1 MTKLENIENFSLSKI
16 FRFASLGH
24 LLLFDRVYNR
34 GGYVWLYD
42 GEDAG
47 LLFLEEDWL
56 GDRLP
61 DDLLEEAGLLCA
73 NLELVEPLERARI
86 GGYAKIGN
94 WVRFY
99 LPDNGQPLEPAER
112 VFLVGD
118 LNQWNGQAS
127 PVNFELKQVEAGYA
141 IDVAWD
147 DLMEHAP
154 FEFKFLSDQGKWFGP
169 KDFLPC
175 PINSAYEG
183 ARNFL
188 FDPKRSGRDI
198 FQFKIARPRMGDE
211 VKSWKSAIPQG
222 RFGYHVDA
230 KGGKIRLFAPRA
242 QAVELL
248 IYEKDGESENFRHPM
263 HRSEDGSW
271 SVGLG
276 YNLDG
281 AHYRFRV
288 THLDHRN
295 QPYSRVITD
304 PYARALAGRNGPGIV
319 ISEPVP
325 KKHLHQ
331 PPPMRDVI
339 LVEAHL
345 RDLLA
350 KADFEISEEERL
362 SFSGLTKWLK
372 SGDCYLQ
379 KLGANVVELQPVQE
393 FDARTKEEYHWGYMP
408 VNFFSPASVYASRN
422 KDGSVVEEFADLID
436 AFHQANLSVVID
448 VVYNHVGIPPHL
460 IFLDREIYF
469 LTNENGDLSNHSG
482 CGNDLDCDSKPV
494 RKLVLDSL
502 IYFVERFDVD
512 GFRFDLGELLGA
524 AFLDEIENELK
535 KYKPGILLFAEPWSF
550 RGRLP
555 ASMNQTGFGLWSDE
569 CREGLLSYA
578 KGQSDQRAVHDL
590 LLGRL
595 DGDNLEFVQSVN
607 YLESHD
613 DYALLDRFRD
623 LLGWELDDA
632 PPKEICQRYLL
643 AMGLLLVS
651 PGVPMLPAGADFLRH
666 KSGVRNTYLRGD
678 LNVLDYAQIN
688 IRSKEV
694 EFVRKMIQLR
704 LSTSGSYFRRSK
716 KDDWPAEVFFGEDG
730 QSIGITWES
739 LEGEA
744 NYLVQ
749 VNPMT
754 APSSLH
760 LLPAGWDKGGVQ
772 TLVSS
777 AQGNDIPGI
786 VTPLSFSWFARTGS
800 HSEKSGQ

>member
-1 MTKLENIENFSLSKI
+1 MENNENIEKFSLSKI
-16 FRFASLGH
+16 FRFASLSQ
-24 LLLFDRVYNR
+24 LLLFNLVYNR
-34 GGYVWLYD
+34 GGYVWLGD
-42 GEDAG
+42 SEDTG
-47 LLFLEEDWL
+47 LLFLEEDWV

-61 DDLLEEAGLLCA
+61 NDLLEEAGLLCA
-73 NLELVEPLERARI
+73 NLSLVEPLQRARI
-86 GGYAKIGN
+86 GGYSKMGN
-94 WVRFY
+94 WVRFV
-99 LPDNGQPLEPAER
+99 LPDNGEPLEPAER

-127 PVNFELKQVEAGYA
+127 PVNFELKRGDVGYA

-154 FEFKFLSDQGKWFGP
+154 FEFKFLSDRGKWFGP
-169 KDFLPC
+169 GDFLPC
-175 PINSAYEG
+175 SINSAYEG
-183 ARNFL
+183 AKNFH
-188 FDPKRSGRDI
+188 FEPKRSGRDI
-198 FQFKIARPRMGDE
+198 FQFKIVKPRMGDE
-211 VKSWKSAIPQG
+211 VRRWKSVMPEG
-222 RFGYHVDA
+222 RLGYYSDA
-230 KGGKIRLFAPRA
+230 KGSNFRLFAPRA
-242 QAVELL
+242 QTVELL
-248 IYEKDGESENFRHPM
+248 IYAKDGESENSRHPM
-263 HRSEDGSW
+263 QRSEDGSW
-271 SVGLG
+271 FVGLG
-276 YNLDG
+276 YKLDG

-288 THLDHRN
+288 THLDHTK
-295 QPYSRVITD
+295 QPYSRLITD
-304 PYARALAGRNGPGIV
+304 PYARALADRNGPGIV
-319 ISEPVP
+319 MAEPIP
-325 KKHLHQ
+325 KKSLHQ

-379 KLGANVVELQPVQE
+379 KLGANVVELQPIQE

-422 KDGSVVEEFADLID
+422 LDGSVVEEFDDLID

-469 LTNENGDLSNHSG
+469 LTNENGNLSNHSG

-494 RKLVLDSL
+494 RKLILDSL

-524 AFLDEIENELK
+524 AFLAEIEDELR

-555 ASMNQTGFGLWSDE
+555 VSMNQTGFGLWSDG
-569 CREGLLSYA
+569 CREGLFTYA
-578 KGQSDQRAVHDL
+578 KGQADQRAVLDL

-623 LLGWELDDA
+623 LPGWGDDDT
-632 PPKEICQRYLL
+632 PPKEICRRYLL

-678 LNVLDYAQIN
+678 LNVLDYTLIN
-688 IRSKEV
+688 IRSDEV

-704 LSTSGSYFRRSK
+704 LSRPGLYFRRSK
-716 KDDWPAEVFFGEDG
+716 TDNWPAEVFFAEDG
-730 QSIGITWES
+730 QSIGIAWRS
-739 LEGEA
+739 LEGET
-744 NYLVQ
+744 NYLIQ
-749 VNPMT
+749 VNPT
-754 APSSLH
+754 AALSSLDS
-760 LLPAGWDKGGVQ
+760 LPAVWDKEGVE

-777 AQGNDIPGI
+777 AQGNQTPGI
-786 VTPLSFSWFARTGS
+786 VSPLSFSWFARSGS
-800 HSEKSGQ
+800 HS